1 MDCTFRVY
9 NGNGFGVYPMAQFVD
24 LFLKKTVRLLELYK
38 EQLKHGVTH
47 FKMFFKWN
55 ICAVITGV
63 IVGCVGTL
71 FHYLIDISA
80 ETFANSGQHMVWL
93 LPLVGIVIVAIYK
106 VCSMDND
113 RGTNMIL
120 VSVRSEE
127 KPPIFTAPLIFVS
140 TVLTHLAGGSAGREG
155 AAIQMGGGIG
165 YWIGRLL
172 RLDEKDQKIIIMCG
186 MSAAFSALF
195 GTPVTAAVFSME
207 VISVGVMY
215 YSALVPCVLSALVG
229 YCIATRC
236 GVEKTFFELSV
247 YPEITIPSVVKITLL
262 AIACSLLSILF
273 CITMHGVGKLLKTLY
288 PNKYIK
294 IIVCGLVLI
303 NLTYMVGNGD
313 YNGASMNLVNR
324 AVMDGYTMP
333 YDFIM
338 KLIFTAITLG
348 AGFRGGEIVPSFVV
362 GATFGCVAA
371 GFLGI
376 DSSFAAVI
384 GMIAVFCG
392 VTNCPITSMILS
404 IEMFGAQ
411 GLIFFAVA
419 VATSYMLS
427 GYYGLYMGQKILYS
441 KDKAEFINTSAH

>member
-1 MDCTFRVY
+1 ME
-9 NGNGFGVYPMAQFVD
+9 NGEI
-24 LFLKKTVRLLELYK
+24 LEFYK
-38 EQLKHGVTH
+38 EELKHGVTH
-47 FKMFFKWN
+47 FKIFFKWN

-63 IVGCVGTL
+63 IVGGMGTL

-80 ETFANSGQHMVWL
+80 KTFVNSGQRMVWL
-93 LPLVGIVIVAIYK
+93 LPLVGIVIVASYK
-106 VCSMDND
+106 ACGMDND

-165 YWIGRLL
+165 HWLGRLL
-172 RLDEKDQKIIIMCG
+172 RLDEKDQKLIIMCG

-207 VISVGVMY
+207 VISVGAMY

-229 YCIATRC
+229 YCIAVRC
-236 GVEKTFFELSV
+236 GVEKTFFPLAS

-262 AIACSLLSILF
+262 AISCGLLSILF
-273 CITMHGVGKLLKTLY
+273 CVVMHGMGRLLKALY

-294 IIVCGLVLI
+294 IVVSGLILI
-303 NLTYMVGNGD
+303 NLTYLVGNGD
-313 YNGASMNLVNR
+313 YNGASMQLVSR
-324 AVMDGYTMP
+324 AVLDGQAMP
-333 YDFIM
+333 YDFLM
-338 KLIFTAITLG
+338 KLLFTAITLG
-348 AGFRGGEIVPSFVV
+348 AGFRGGEIVPCFVV
-362 GATFGCVAA
+362 GATFGCLAA
-371 GFLGI
+371 GLLGI
-376 DSSFAAVI
+376 DGSFAAAV

-404 IEMFGAQ
+404 VEMFGAQ
-411 GLIFFAVA
+411 GLLFFAVA